1 MTKEEIKEA
10 ANKWI
15 NGKGYTLEEV
25 PNLLKDF
32 GIYLRKEWLF
42 EQEQESQLKP
52 QEGES
57 EKDEWELMDDL
68 SKLSKDIYFPVQ
80 KFKP

>member
-1 MTKEEIKEA
+1 MTKEEEYLKLLLFAMPTNYEIKSL
-10 ANKWI
+10 
-15 NGKGYTLEEV
+15 KGIVRQYLEKYPE
-25 PNLLKDF
+25 LK
-32 GIYLRKEWLF
+32 
-42 EQEQESQLKP
+42 ESQLKP